1 MKIPQETVVRQ
12 WLQRLISGTVKRL
25 GGDLGSCSAT
35 LLANVDAWVDGQI
48 SDRLTRPAA
57 ICCLIEERP

>member
-1 MKIPQETVVRQ
+1 MTKASLLQTRPPTVEFE
-12 WLQRLISGTVKRL
+12 STS
-25 GGDLGSCSAT
+25 DSARVLRT